1 MRIPADEDLSID
13 GFMQFR
19 AVMLDATKYPAI
31 AKILAKSAAQNNQ
44 DPAVKAQ
51 FENSVI
57 QLLTMFAEGGYS
69 RVAEVIDASVPEA
82 QRETAARTYIKM
94 VNLAAY
100 EAYNMGLAENK
111 KATLTNNKESQTL
124 VQESL
129 NAFSD
134 MFFFGSPYFMQL
146 SNFEHKEA
154 SGLQLTKSPG
164 QKWVYLG
171 SVLLVIGIF
180 AMMYIRE
187 RRIWLLIKPQ
197 QNQVLFAM
205 SSNRKNLDF
214 EEEFNVYQNQLNT
227 VLN

>member
-1 MRIPADEDLSID
+1 MTALEDNKNPD
-13 GFMQFR
+13 
-19 AVMLDATKYPAI
+19 
-31 AKILAKSAAQNNQ
+31 
-44 DPAVKAQ
+44 VKVQ
-51 FENSVI
+51 FETSVI
-57 QLLTMFAEGGYS
+57 QLLSMFAQGGYS
-69 RVAEVIDASVPEA
+69 RVAEVIEASVPEA

-100 EAYNMGLAENK
+100 EAYNLALRE
-111 KATLTNNKESQTL
+111 NNKAELVNNEASQTL

-134 MFFFGSPYFMQL
+134 MFFFGTPYFMQL
-146 SNFEHKEA
+146 ANFEHKEA

-171 SVLLVIGIF
+171 SVLLVLGIF

-197 QNQVLFAM
+197 NNQVLFAM

-214 EEEFNVYQNQLNT
+214 DEEFSVYQKQLST
-227 VLN
+227 LL